1 MDFYTISFGFLSG
14 VKLISLVF
22 LSDLVVVA
30 LCALLLAHESL
41 FKVVSELFTV
51 PLQLS
56 VLFL

>member
-1 MDFYTISFGFLSG
+1 MDFYTVSFGFLSG

-22 LSDLVVVA
+22 LSDLVVVT

-51 PLQLS
+51 PLQLG